1 VVQTTPISVMEELI
15 IRVSIAER
23 IGSMV
28 TLGQLCGRS
37 ELALDVIVDPPTAR
51 DQEVTIVHSSELPE
65 VDEWLAGGEVL
76 LTIGV
81 GQDLGAE
88 VVGGYGA
95 RPESVGVRGLGIG
108 LGSELT
114 WERVPPALIRHAEA
128 VGPGP
133 FGVPALVPFV
143 EDVDA
148 FTRMREAEM
157 NRELTRASSAAR
169 RFDNAR

>member
-1 VVQTTPISVMEELI
+1 RLRRCAAAVRRSGYLRSRGTCCSRPGRAAATSLALSFIGCCGPVESVSTDDVPSASDVVQTTPISVMEEVI
-15 IRVSIAER
+15 IRVSIADR

-28 TLGQLCGRS
+28 SLGQLWARS

-88 VVGGYGA
+88 TVG
-95 RPESVGVRGLGIG
+95 
-108 LGSELT
+108 
-114 WERVPPALIRHAEA
+114 
-128 VGPGP
+128 
-133 FGVPALVPFV
+133 
-143 EDVDA
+143 D
-148 FTRMREAEM
+148 
-157 NRELTRASSAAR
+157 
-169 RFDNAR
+169 